1 MKITADTN
9 LLLRLAT
16 EDDPAQARM
25 ARAVIER
32 AELIAVP
39 IPALCELVW
48 VMRRGYRRT
57 NGQIA
62 EALRRL
68 LAAPKVRTDR
78 ASAAAGLAAL
88 EAGGDF
94 ADGSIAAEGRRLGGT
109 IFTSFDRQA
118 VSLVKAAGGESQLLT
133 SSSQGH

>member
-16 EDDPAQARM
+16 EDDLAQAQM
-25 ARAVIER
+25 ARDLIER

-48 VMRRGYRRT
+48 VMRRGYRKT
-57 NGQIA
+57 NGQISQ
-62 EALRRL
+62 ALRRL

-78 ASAAAGLAAL
+78 ACAAAGLAVL

-94 ADGSIAAEGRRLGGT
+94 ADGCVAAEGRRLGGA

-118 VSLVKAAGGESQLLT
+118 VALVKAAGGEAQLLT
-133 SSSQGH
+133 STTQGH

>member
-9 LLLRLAT
+9 LLLRVAT

-25 ARAVIER
+25 ARAIIAR
-32 AELIAVP
+32 AELVAVP

-48 VMRRGYRRT
+48 VMRRGYRKT
-57 NGQIA
+57 NGQISQ
-62 EALRRL
+62 ALRCL
-68 LAAPKVRTDR
+68 LGAPKVRTDR
-78 ASAAAGLAAL
+78 ASAAAGLTAL
-88 EAGGDF
+88 DAGGDF
-94 ADGSIAAEGRRLGGT
+94 ADGCVAAEGRRLGGT

-118 VSLVKAAGGESQLLT
+118 VAVVKAAGGEAQLLT